1 MFNKIT
7 TAKVEKWAQEN
18 NLKKLIK
25 GIQSKNHT
33 VRDKTFSAIHNIENA
48 GAKLKE
54 IYNKANNKIK
64 SGVVSAA
71 AEIRDEYS
79 VQILKETL
87 ENEGYELKVQAAR
100 ALNFTKDK
108 EIIQSLIKTL
118 KYEGIELNRT
128 VSDSLVALKGH
139 STDLLIEALNK
150 SDSLNIR
157 KGVAGILGRI
167 QAPKAIPHLIKALKD
182 DSALDVRLAA
192 ENALKNMGNQAQ
204 GELLKALNNEEI
216 RLHICRILGVIGD
229 IKAIDPMIDL
239 LGKEKP
245 EALPATIRALGNIGN
260 VGNKKIV
267 EYILPYLDN
276 QDILKQEIK
285 QLDQK
290 ADKEQI
296 AELKK
301 LKREIQQASIETLGK
316 LGDSR
321 TITPIINALQDT
333 YLRNTATYALIH
345 LGNEAVLKAMKQ
357 DEWFA
362 KDVTYTLK
370 QLNTKEADKM
380 LKVVQESHK

>member
-1 MFNKIT
+1 M
-7 TAKVEKWAQEN
+7 
-18 NLKKLIK
+18 
-25 GIQSKNHT
+25 
-33 VRDKTFSAIHNIENA
+33 
-48 GAKLKE
+48 
-54 IYNKANNKIK
+54 
-64 SGVVSAA
+64 
-71 AEIRDEYS
+71 
-79 VQILKETL
+79 
-87 ENEGYELKVQAAR
+87 QAAR

>member
-167 QAPKAIPHLIKALKD
+167 QTPKAIPHLIKTLKD
-182 DSALDVRLAA
+182 DPSPEVKLAA